1 MKDHHS
7 YNKVFIGASDM
18 ASLTVRTPDQV
29 AILNFGEDG
38 DYRAYIVDS
47 ECEIPEHYKLTFY
60 AYSSKYCSHVW
71 MKIYDD
77 EGLAIAITAPHSI
90 RVYQAGAFG
99 CIIQRL

>member
-7 YNKVFIGASDM
+7 YNKVFIGDSDI

-29 AILNFGEDG
+29 AILNFGG
-38 DYRAYIVDS
+38 DDYYRAYIVDS
-47 ECEIPEHYKLTFY
+47 ECEIPEHYKLTFHAY
-60 AYSSKYCSHVW
+60 ASKYWPGVW

-77 EGLAIAITAPHSI
+77 EGLTIKIEAPHSI
-90 RVYQAGAFG
+90 RVYQSGAFG

>member
-7 YNKVFIGASDM
+7 YNKVFTGDSDI

-29 AILNFGEDG
+29 AILNFGG
-38 DYRAYIVDS
+38 DDYYRAYIVDS
-47 ECEIPEHYKLTFY
+47 ECEIPEHYKLTFRAY
-60 AYSSKYCSHVW
+60 ASKYWSSVW

-77 EGLAIAITAPHSI
+77 EGLTIKIEAPHSI

-99 CIIQRL
+99 CIIHRL